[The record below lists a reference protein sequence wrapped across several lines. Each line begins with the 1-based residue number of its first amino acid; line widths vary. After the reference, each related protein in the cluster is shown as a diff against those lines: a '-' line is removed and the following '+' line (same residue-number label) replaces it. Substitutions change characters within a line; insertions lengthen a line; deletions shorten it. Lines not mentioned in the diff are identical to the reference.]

1 MGNGGKQTWKRV
13 RGERVGRTFRPLSLT
28 PPFRHFFSLTFL
40 CVFPTIWRP
49 VTGYVRPSLPDR
61 FLWYIFNL
69 NVEHFWRFVIDQRGN
84 GFGSTNFSTPSRL
97 RNCHSFS
104 FLVFFLLFFLFQFL
118 SYFSDVFFT
127 SFLSLTHSPPN
138 LHLLHTRGNG
148 HFVLLQTIRFTI
160 PRSWLTQKVRAAV
173 WSERLCTDWRF
184 SVMETLAVILNSG

>member
-13 RGERVGRTFRPLSLT
+13 GGPFTLSPKPRPS
-28 PPFRHFFSLTFL
+28 PFFLAHFSL
-40 CVFPTIWRP
+40 CFPNYLKACYRLSTSFI
-49 VTGYVRPSLPDR
+49 SK
-61 FLWYIFNL
+61 FLWYVFNL
-69 NVEHFWRFVIDQRGN
+69 SVEHFWRFVIDQRGN

-127 SFLSLTHSPPN
+127 SLLSLTHSPPN

-160 PRSWLTQKVRAAV
+160 PRPWLTQKVRAAV